1 VSWKSELKLADLDAT
16 VQIEITCK
24 NCGLMHYETPP
35 EIMDRGRFQHAYL
48 DEVEHAL
55 RCKDRHCNGAVRISL
70 NYDDQ
75 TEGFVGG
82 MA

>member
-1 VSWKSELKLADLDAT
+1 MSWKSYLKLTDLDAN

-24 NCGLMHYETPP
+24 LCGLTRYETPM
-35 EIMDRGRFQHAYL
+35 EILRRGFKHAYL
-48 DEVEHAL
+48 DEVERAL
-55 RCKDRHCNGAVRISL
+55 RCKDRHCNGSVRISL
-70 NYDDQ
+70 NYDDK